1 MAVQQI
7 TRGVLRHELPLLS
20 LGKVTT
26 TYVDNGIE
34 DTANKKGFMQGA
46 CNAY

>member
-1 MAVQQI
+1 M
-7 TRGVLRHELPLLS
+7 LRHELPLLS

-34 DTANKKGFMQGA
+34 DTANNNGFMQSTNNG
-46 CNAY
+46 Y